1 VLSSSIAVF
10 FFFFAIFVARTMF
23 LKLPS
28 LNYLVPFVINGIK
41 DTSSKKY
48 IEELVLGWLKIKAYL
63 KLDLKFLENSFL

>member
-1 VLSSSIAVF
+1 MI
-10 FFFFAIFVARTMF
+10 

>member
-1 VLSSSIAVF
+1 VFSSSIAVF
-10 FFFFAIFVARTMF
+10 FFAIFVVTGIVF

-28 LNYLVPFVINGIK
+28 LNYLVSFAINGIK

-63 KLDLKFLENSFL
+63 KLGLKFLKN

>member
-1 VLSSSIAVF
+1 
-10 FFFFAIFVARTMF
+10 MF